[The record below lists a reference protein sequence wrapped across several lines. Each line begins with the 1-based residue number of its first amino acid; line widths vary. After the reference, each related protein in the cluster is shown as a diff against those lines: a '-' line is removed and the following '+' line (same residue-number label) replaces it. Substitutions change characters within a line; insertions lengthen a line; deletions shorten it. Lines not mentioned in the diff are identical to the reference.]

1 MSAGTHSVEQLEV
14 AAEWCLRVSEGPLTP
29 DELTAFENWATE
41 NPENLALFERSVAT
55 WRQFGDAAT
64 SPELIEL
71 REKALTTYRRQ
82 NQRRWARRVIG
93 VRTIAAIAASLLAV
107 LGVTLWLQAR
117 PDIYQTG
124 VGERRVVMLD
134 DGSRASL
141 DAATQVDVR
150 MRGDRRELRLLAGR
164 AKFDVARNPLKPF
177 SVRVGNKLVVATGTS
192 FSVELVNGKLRVI
205 LYEGRVAILDVS
217 GNGGKAVPVH
227 GERDSLREE
236 RILTPGRELVADLTG
251 LAARVAP
258 ADLDRSLSWEA
269 GQLVFDDEPL
279 ALAVSRVNRYSA
291 RPVILKGATGRL
303 RLNGVFNTGD
313 VEAFV
318 VGVEETLP
326 VRVTREGGTVV
337 FAPQ

>member
-1 MSAGTHSVEQLEV
+1 V
-14 AAEWCLRVSEGPLTP
+14 AEGPLTA
-29 DELTAFENWATE
+29 DEQAAFENWAAE
-41 NPENLALFERSVAT
+41 EPGNLAAFERSVAA

-64 SPELIEL
+64 SPEFIDV
-71 REKALTTYRRQ
+71 RDKALTTYRRQ
-82 NQRRWARRVIG
+82 NQRLWARRKIS
-93 VRTIAAIAASLLAV
+93 VRTMVAIAASLLAV
-107 LGVTLWLQAR
+107 LSATLWWQAW
-117 PDIYQTG
+117 PDLYQTG
-124 VGERRVVMLD
+124 VGERRVVMLN

-150 MRGDRRELRLLAGR
+150 MGGDRRELHLLAGR
-164 AKFDVARNPLKPF
+164 AKFDVARDPLKPF

-205 LYEGRVAILDVS
+205 LYEGRVVILDVPT
-217 GNGGKAVPVH
+217 GGGEPVPVRIDQRLP
-227 GERDSLREE
+227 GEEQALA
-236 RILTPGRELVADLTG
+236 PGRELVADMTG
-251 LAARVAP
+251 PAARVAP
-258 ADLDRSLSWEA
+258 ADLGRSLSWEA

-291 RPVILKGATGRL
+291 RPVILKGVTGRL

-313 VEAFV
+313 VEAFA

-337 FAPQ
+337 IAPQ